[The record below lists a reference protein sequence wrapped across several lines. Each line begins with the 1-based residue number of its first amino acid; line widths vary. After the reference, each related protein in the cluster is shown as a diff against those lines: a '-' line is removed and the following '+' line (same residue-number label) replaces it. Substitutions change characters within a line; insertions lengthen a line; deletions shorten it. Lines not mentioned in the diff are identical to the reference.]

1 MAGTTAHPVQ
11 GMLVD
16 LNESESEAED
26 RATEDR
32 ARRRV
37 RGARGPYRRR
47 GRGPAKPPAQD
58 RLDKGHKMKLLDLA
72 GIWHPGINRGGRA
85 ECTIANFVKI
95 PLIAKALRILE
106 VKGRSLSQEEAAT
119 ITQCLDTSYE
129 LSRAAYDQK
138 QAQVA
143 QKDAQPQKEAQPA
156 QPPIRPVAQRL
167 VLASEDDKKTQEL
180 VKLRSEVASSASASA
195 AQLGS
200 YVLKNKDSI
209 QKLLDVNA
217 RLQKLAVDQD
227 AEIKKL
233 RKLVAAPFQDIFTPH
248 QIASS
253 QLISECV
260 IDGQPCSTFVV
271 EANSPYQMSDSVGKC
286 FTVLTCML
294 RVTV

>member
-26 RATEDR
+26 RA
-32 ARRRV
+32 RRRV
-37 RGARGPYRRR
+37 RRARGPYAVRR
-47 GRGPAKPPAQD
+47 GRGPAKPPAKD
-58 RLDKGHKMKLLDLA
+58 RLDKKDKMKLLDLA

-85 ECTIANFVKI
+85 ECTIAKFVKI

-106 VKGRSLSQEEAAT
+106 VKGARPCSQEEAAT

-129 LSRAAYDQK
+129 LSRAAYDQR
-138 QAQVA
+138 QAQVV
-143 QKDAQPQKEAQPA
+143 QKPQKPQKPQNR

-195 AQLGS
+195 AQLNA
-200 YVLKNKDSI
+200 YVLKNKDGI

-217 RLQKLAVDQD
+217 RLQKLAMEQD
-227 AEIKKL
+227 AEIKRL
-233 RKLVAAPFQDIFTPH
+233 RKLPCSVPFQDLFTIH

-260 IDGQPCSTFVV
+260 IDGQSCSTFVV
-271 EANSPYQMSDSVGKC
+271 EANSPHQMGDSVGKC
-286 FTVLTCML
+286 FTVLTSML